1 MAVHS
6 FSPKGQFQGD
16 IQTMALKLDQSQYC
30 ARKKYICVKSQCPKS
45 VQWNN
50 VRKNCVS
57 SAQHISITV
66 IICFQLAFILLLK
79 S

>member
-30 ARKKYICVKSQCPKS
+30 ARKKYICVKSPYSGTMCGKIVLAARNIS
-45 VQWNN
+45 V
-50 VRKNCVS
+50 
-57 SAQHISITV
+57 
-66 IICFQLAFILLLK
+66 LL
-79 S
+79 